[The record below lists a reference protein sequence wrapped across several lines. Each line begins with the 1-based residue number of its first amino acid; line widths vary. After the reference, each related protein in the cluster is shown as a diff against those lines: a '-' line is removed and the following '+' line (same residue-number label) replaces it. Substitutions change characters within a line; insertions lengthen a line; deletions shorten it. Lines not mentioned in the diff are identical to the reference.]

1 MRVRIKDVAE
11 RAGVSTTMVSLYL
24 NHHPLSARMAEKTK
38 QRIDE
43 AVREL
48 NYQPSATARSLK
60 KGKSKTLGLV
70 IGEIAGV
77 YSSFYSQMLLE
88 EAEKYDY
95 QLLISLTRYSREQE
109 LKCLQ
114 NLFSRQADGI
124 LCTLYLGASTPF
136 PEYLRNYPILL
147 THYRNP
153 VCNSFTVSYREGMRK
168 LFAELGARGIR
179 RVLAVDENPLAAADR
194 EGIVP
199 EDVVFAGCKFPDKN
213 LAGILEEARRVNAEC
228 LVFFSSVYARR
239 FLLCCKENGVR
250 EIPLVV
256 NSYTLPYDYFE
267 HPRVIGA
274 LVSPFR
280 EHVAGEMRRMI
291 EMIENP
297 EDLRQETVPAQFM
310 DRAGVRAYYERQ
322 KADPYYSVIVQERAD
337 NVSQEDLDR

>member
-1 MRVRIKDVAE
+1 M
-11 RAGVSTTMVSLYL
+11 
-24 NHHPLSARMAEKTK
+24 
-38 QRIDE
+38 
-43 AVREL
+43 

-168 LFAELGARGIR
+168 LVAELGARGIR
-179 RVLAVDENPLAAADR
+179 RVLTVDENPLAAADR

-213 LAGILEEARRVNAEC
+213 LAGILEEVRRVNAEC
-228 LVFFSSVYARR
+228 LVFFSSVHARR

-256 NSYTLPYDYFE
+256 NSYTFPYDYFE

-297 EDLRQETVPAQFM
+297 EDVRQETVPAQFM

>member
-136 PEYLRNYPILL
+136 PE
-147 THYRNP
+147 T
-153 VCNSFTVSYREGMRK
+153 
-168 LFAELGARGIR
+168 
-179 RVLAVDENPLAAADR
+179 
-194 EGIVP
+194 
-199 EDVVFAGCKFPDKN
+199 
-213 LAGILEEARRVNAEC
+213 
-228 LVFFSSVYARR
+228 
-239 FLLCCKENGVR
+239 
-250 EIPLVV
+250 
-256 NSYTLPYDYFE
+256 
-267 HPRVIGA
+267 
-274 LVSPFR
+274 
-280 EHVAGEMRRMI
+280 
-291 EMIENP
+291 
-297 EDLRQETVPAQFM
+297 
-310 DRAGVRAYYERQ
+310 
-322 KADPYYSVIVQERAD
+322 
-337 NVSQEDLDR
+337 

>member
-77 YSSFYSQMLLE
+77 NSSFYSQMLLE

-114 NLFSRQADGI
+114 NLFSRQVLPPGDVGEDGGAVGVSGVSAQLSDTADA
-124 LCTLYLGASTPF
+124 L
-136 PEYLRNYPILL
+136 PESGVQFVHGELPGGDAEAVCRAWR
-147 THYRNP
+147 TGNP
-153 VCNSFTVSYREGMRK
+153 
-168 LFAELGARGIR
+168 AR
-179 RVLAVDENPLAAADR
+179 ADR
-194 EGIVP
+194 
-199 EDVVFAGCKFPDKN
+199 
-213 LAGILEEARRVNAEC
+213 
-228 LVFFSSVYARR
+228 S
-239 FLLCCKENGVR
+239 
-250 EIPLVV
+250 
-256 NSYTLPYDYFE
+256 
-267 HPRVIGA
+267 
-274 LVSPFR
+274 
-280 EHVAGEMRRMI
+280 
-291 EMIENP
+291 
-297 EDLRQETVPAQFM
+297 
-310 DRAGVRAYYERQ
+310 
-322 KADPYYSVIVQERAD
+322 
-337 NVSQEDLDR
+337 